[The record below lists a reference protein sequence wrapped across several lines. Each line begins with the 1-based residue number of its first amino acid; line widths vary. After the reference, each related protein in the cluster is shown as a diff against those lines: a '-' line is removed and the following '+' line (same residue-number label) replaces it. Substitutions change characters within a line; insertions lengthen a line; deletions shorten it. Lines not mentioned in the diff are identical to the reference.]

1 MSDEVLIVSDS
12 PEVVEKVSSVVEAS
26 GFDTLIARSPAD
38 AAMLIRA
45 EEPQVI
51 VYDATSE
58 KLAMRE
64 AVATVTLALPAWQ
77 VPVIALTLDT
87 VTIKDLP
94 EYFKVFDI
102 VPQPFSPAEISA
114 RLTAAIRT
122 KRFQDQLQEA
132 TLVDPATSLLNRVAG
147 EQRLKEEIS
156 RSIRYGRSL
165 ALLLAR
171 ITGNPLE
178 PEVREI
184 SRISRRHTRLSDVI
198 CRYDHDTLLFAL
210 PETGP
215 FGAARVAQN
224 LERLYESNKETILG
238 AGKDLREPGDRP
250 EIEVFFG
257 AAGFVEGDT
266 PESLIE
272 RVSRALHLAIDSQE
286 SKIVIA
292 RRDPSGTERFVYV

>member
-1 MSDEVLIVSDS
+1 M
-12 PEVVEKVSSVVEAS
+12 
-26 GFDTLIARSPAD
+26 
-38 AAMLIRA
+38 
-45 EEPQVI
+45 
-51 VYDATSE
+51 
-58 KLAMRE
+58 
-64 AVATVTLALPAWQ
+64 
-77 VPVIALTLDT
+77 
-87 VTIKDLP
+87 
-94 EYFKVFDI
+94 
-102 VPQPFSPAEISA
+102 
-114 RLTAAIRT
+114 
-122 KRFQDQLQEA
+122 
-132 TLVDPATSLLNRVAG
+132 
-147 EQRLKEEIS
+147 
-156 RSIRYGRSL
+156 
-165 ALLLAR
+165 LAR

-266 PESLIE
+266 PESLID

>member
-272 RVSRALHLAIDSQE
+272 RVSRALDLAIYSQE